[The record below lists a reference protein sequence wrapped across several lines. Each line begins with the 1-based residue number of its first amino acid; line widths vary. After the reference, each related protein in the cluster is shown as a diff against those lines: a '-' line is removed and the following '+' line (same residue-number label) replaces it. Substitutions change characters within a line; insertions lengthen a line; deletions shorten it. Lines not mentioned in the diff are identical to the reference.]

1 MCCILGGSGEAVN
14 AELGE
19 LNVVFTA
26 EQIAA
31 RVREL
36 ADKISGDY
44 RGRILYAVCVLEN
57 GFVFMADLVRALE
70 VPVVCQFVKPERR
83 EVEHGA
89 EIFFSP
95 DVTVKGKDVLL
106 VEGIVQSGVTQEF
119 LMRNLTAR
127 GAVSVKLAT
136 LLDKQAERRV
146 ALQADY
152 SGYTLGD
159 SFVLG
164 YGLGSP
170 LLGRNLPYVAN
181 ATQAHAAAPG

>member
-1 MCCILGGSGEAVN
+1 MN

-19 LNVVFTA
+19 LKVVFTA

-36 ADKISGDY
+36 AHKISGDY
-44 RGRILYAVCVLEN
+44 HGRTVYAVCVLEN
-57 GFVFMADLVRALE
+57 GFIFMADLVRELE
-70 VPVVCQFVKPERR
+70 VPVVCQFVKPEKR

-95 DVTVKGKDVLL
+95 EVNVKGKDVLL
-106 VEGIVQSGVTQEF
+106 IEGIIQSGVTQEF
-119 LMRNLTAR
+119 LVRNLTAR
-127 GAVSVKLAT
+127 GAVSVKLAA
-136 LLDKQAERRV
+136 LLDKQAGRRV
-146 ALQADY
+146 SLQADY

-159 SFVLG
+159 SYVLG

-170 LLGRNLPYVAN
+170 LLGRNLPYVACAAQ
-181 ATQAHAAAPG
+181 ATATG

>member
-1 MCCILGGSGEAVN
+1 VN

-19 LNVVFTA
+19 LKVMFTA
-26 EQIAA
+26 VQIAA

-44 RGRILYAVCVLEN
+44 RGRTVYAVCVLEN
-57 GFVFMADLVRALE
+57 GFVFMADLVRALD
-70 VPVVCQFVKPERR
+70 VPVVCQFMKPETR
-83 EVEHGA
+83 EVEHGT

-95 DVTVKGKDVLL
+95 EVNVQGKDVLL

-152 SGYTLGD
+152 SGYALGE
-159 SFVLG
+159 SYVLG

-170 LLGRNLPYVAN
+170 LLGRNLPYVASASN
-181 ATQAHAAAPG
+181 APAAAGG

>member
-1 MCCILGGSGEAVN
+1 VN

-19 LNVVFTA
+19 LKVVFTA

-36 ADKISGDY
+36 AHKISGDY
-44 RGRILYAVCVLEN
+44 HGRTVYAVCVLEN
-57 GFVFMADLVRALE
+57 GFIFMADLVRELE
-70 VPVVCQFVKPERR
+70 VPVVCQFVKPEKR

-95 DVTVKGKDVLL
+95 EVNVKGKDVLL
-106 VEGIVQSGVTQEF
+106 IEGIIQSGVTQEF
-119 LMRNLTAR
+119 LVRNLTAR
-127 GAVSVKLAT
+127 GAVSVKLAA
-136 LLDKQAERRV
+136 LLDKQAGRRV
-146 ALQADY
+146 SLQADY

-159 SFVLG
+159 SYVLG

-170 LLGRNLPYVAN
+170 LLGRNLPYVACAAQAS
-181 ATQAHAAAPG
+181 ATG

>member
-1 MCCILGGSGEAVN
+1 MN

-19 LNVVFTA
+19 LKVVFTA

-44 RGRILYAVCVLEN
+44 RGRTVYAVCVLEN
-57 GFVFMADLVRALE
+57 GFVFMADLVRALD
-70 VPVVCQFVKPERR
+70 VPVVCQFMKPETR

-95 DVTVKGKDVLL
+95 EVNVQGKDVLL

-152 SGYTLGD
+152 SGYALGE
-159 SFVLG
+159 SYVLG

-170 LLGRNLPYVAN
+170 LLGRNLPYVASAAN
-181 ATQAHAAAPG
+181 TPAAASG